1 MTHLDKNDQ
10 LKIAE
15 EIIKNLREELETVKK
30 HLALIQED
38 NKELKELS
46 IRDELT
52 GLYNWRCFQ
61 DRLEQEVARNKRQGH
76 PMCLIFFDV
85 DNLKSYNDTYG
96 HSGGNEVLK
105 AVAQSILQSIRK
117 EVDSAY
123 RFGGDEFSVILPEVR
138 SDQAVCIANRVVE
151 KLTDTAYQYIS
162 LSFGITE
169 LTTKMDSEML
179 LKYADQ
185 AMYIAKNN
193 STNRIHVHKE
203 LED

>member
-1 MTHLDKNDQ
+1 MPYSDKNNQ

-15 EIIKNLREELETVKK
+15 ETIKSLREELETAKK
-30 HLALIQED
+30 HLALIQGD
-38 NKELKELS
+38 NNKLKELS

-76 PMCLIFFDV
+76 PLCLIFLDV

-138 SDQAVCIANRVVE
+138 YDQAIYIANRIVE
-151 KLTDTAYQYIS
+151 RLSDTAYRDVS
-162 LSFGITE
+162 LSFGIAE
-169 LTTKMDSEML
+169 LTADMDNELL

-193 STNRIHVHKE
+193 SKNRIHVYKE

>member
-1 MTHLDKNDQ
+1 MPYLDKNNQ

-15 EIIKNLREELETVKK
+15 ETIKNLREELETVKK
-30 HLALIQED
+30 HLALLQED

-76 PMCLIFFDV
+76 PMCLIFLDV
-85 DNLKSYNDTYG
+85 NNLKSYNDTYG

-105 AVAQSILQSIRK
+105 AVAQCILQSIRN

-123 RFGGDEFSVILPEVR
+123 RFGGDEFAVILPEVR
-138 SDQAVCIANRVVE
+138 SDQAVYIANRIVE
-151 KLTDTAYQYIS
+151 RLSNTAYQYVS
-162 LSFGITE
+162 LSFGIAE
-169 LTTKMDSEML
+169 LTGEMDSEML

-193 STNRIHVHKE
+193 STNRIHVYKE

>member
-1 MTHLDKNDQ
+1 MPYLDKNNQ

-15 EIIKNLREELETVKK
+15 ETIKNLREELETVKK
-30 HLALIQED
+30 YLALIQED
-38 NKELKELS
+38 NRELKELS

-76 PMCLIFFDV
+76 PLCLIFLDV

-117 EVDSAY
+117 EIDSAY

-138 SDQAVCIANRVVE
+138 SDQAVCIAKRITK
-151 KLTDTAYQYIS
+151 KLSETNYRDVS
-162 LSFGITE
+162 LSFGIAE
-169 LTTKMDSEML
+169 LTADMDSEML
-179 LKYADQ
+179 LKYADE
-185 AMYIAKNN
+185 AMYFAKSN
-193 STNRIHVHKE
+193 SASKIYVSKFKK
-203 LED
+203 